1 MSDYEDKAKELMTTE
16 EAIQC
21 HGIIHAASAASGG
34 VSAATAQIPFA
45 DSALIVPAQMTMIIA
60 LGQVF
65 GYKLSDGIAESVI
78 APLVVQEL
86 GKGAAKTLVG
96 MIPIAGNIVKAGVS
110 ITFTEALG
118 WLMAARFAE
127 GRKQGLDTDELLK
140 ASSDAIKS
148 LRHVKRR

>member
-34 VSAATAQIPFA
+34 VSAAAPAFA
-45 DSALIVPAQMTMIIA
+45 DSLIIVPAQMTMIIA

-96 MIPIAGNIVKAGVS
+96 MIPIAGNIVRAGVS

-127 GRKQGLDTDELLK
+127 GREQGLDTDELLK